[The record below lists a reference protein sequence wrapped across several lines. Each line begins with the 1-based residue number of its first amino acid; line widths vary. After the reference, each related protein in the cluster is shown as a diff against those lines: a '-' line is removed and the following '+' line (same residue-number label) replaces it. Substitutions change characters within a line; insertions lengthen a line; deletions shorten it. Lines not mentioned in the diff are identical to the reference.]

1 MDSVGDRYEVKLKGM
16 GLLGAMGVVCVGE
29 GGDDV

>member
-1 MDSVGDRYEVKLKGM
+1 MDSDGDRYKVTLKGM

-29 GGDDV
+29 AGDDV